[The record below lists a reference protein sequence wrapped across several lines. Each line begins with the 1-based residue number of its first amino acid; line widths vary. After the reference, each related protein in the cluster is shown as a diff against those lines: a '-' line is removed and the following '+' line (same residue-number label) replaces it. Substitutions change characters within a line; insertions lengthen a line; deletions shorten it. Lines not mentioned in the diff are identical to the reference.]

1 MNDKKL
7 TNQYKGTNGENVAA
21 NFLLQ
26 KGYNI
31 IERNWRYKHWE
42 IDLIV
47 SKENK
52 LHFIEVKTR
61 TSKQFGNPEESIG
74 TKKMTALKNGIE
86 QYLLQ
91 HTEWLL
97 IQIDVVAIIMNNEKV
112 EEIFFIEDVFF

>member
-91 HTEWLL
+91 HTKWLL